1 MSDPLPSDTF
11 AGNVRSERER
21 QGISQAQLS
30 RRMAEEFDAVLD
42 PSAITRIEAQTRA
55 VRLDEAVA
63 IAGVLGV
70 QLATLLEAHED
81 ETTARLA
88 GLSTELE
95 IAFREWARLGD
106 EIDRLTRQ
114 IRLLRGG
121 APLPRSQR

>member
-11 AGNVRSERER
+11 AGKVRSERER

-70 QLATLLEAHED
+70 QLQTLLEAHED

-95 IAFREWARLGD
+95 IAFSEWTRLGG

-121 APLPRSQR
+121 GRWQYEQR

>member
-1 MSDPLPSDTF
+1 
-11 AGNVRSERER
+11 
-21 QGISQAQLS
+21 
-30 RRMAEEFDAVLD
+30 MAEEFDTVLD

-70 QLATLLEAHED
+70 ELTTLLEAHED

-88 GLSTELE
+88 GLTTELE
-95 IAFREWARLGD
+95 ISFKEWERLGG

-121 APLPRSQR
+121 VPLPRADY